1 MHIEEGTYGTLS
13 QKRSS
18 YLFCIYK
25 KECVL
30 VMFINFGKDMTG
42 KLRKKMQKHVFWDYF
57 HTWEIRAWDVVWKS
71 FYEDDNP
78 QLET

>member
-30 VMFINFGKDMTG
+30 VMFVNFGKDMTG
-42 KLRKKMQKHVFWDYF
+42 KLRKKNAKTRILGLFSYLGNTCLGCGLKVLL
-57 HTWEIRAWDVVWKS
+57 RG
-71 FYEDDNP
+71 
-78 QLET
+78 